1 MWKSGGRSCE
11 IVPKQFD
18 YVTRPVITIAILF
31 VGEAYANILSL
42 LGSYALMIGTLASI
56 RNY

>member
-1 MWKSGGRSCE
+1 MVGVRSY
-11 IVPKQFD
+11 PRQLL
-18 YVTRPVITIAILF
+18 TRPVVVIAISYE
-31 VGEAYANILSL
+31 GDASSNILSL